1 MRDLFFGLWYE
12 GVLDAENDV
21 GAGAAAGRLLQEE
34 ATLEGRG
41 QAGHRS
47 VAGSP
52 GFTVV
57 VGLSLA
63 MDVWAV
69 PHHLLWPGA
78 KKKKKK
84 KRKPMNKEEKDR
96 RRKAQKI
103 KKITK
108 LINRIW
114 QNMT

>member
-21 GAGAAAGRLLQEE
+21 GAGAAAGGLLQEE

-57 VGLSLA
+57 VGLSLS

-78 KKKKKK
+78 KKKKNNEQRGKK
-84 KRKPMNKEEKDR
+84 QKRKKE
-96 RRKAQKI
+96 I
-103 KKITK
+103 
-108 LINRIW
+108 LN
-114 QNMT
+114 

>member
-21 GAGAAAGRLLQEE
+21 GAGAAAGGLLQEE

-57 VGLSLA
+57 VGLSLS

-69 PHHLLWPGA
+69 PHHLLWPGG
-78 KKKKKK
+78 KKTKKTKQWT
-84 KRKPMNKEEKDR
+84 KRKKTEEK
-96 RRKAQKI
+96 RKI
-103 KKITK
+103 
-108 LINRIW
+108 LN
-114 QNMT
+114 

>member
-69 PHHLLWPGA
+69 PHHLLRPGA
-78 KKKKKK
+78 KKKKEKK
-84 KRKPMNKEEKDR
+84 KKSNEQRGKGQKKKSSENKK
-96 RRKAQKI
+96 
-103 KKITK
+103 
-108 LINRIW
+108 N
-114 QNMT
+114 N